1 MARDPLDEDGRLNGV
16 DVIVDGMENA
26 RGRNEMRASHKD
38 LLSVQQSMV
47 YIRLERESSSDNCSC
62 TPVFCSSTSGSI
74 GVNNVVSLI

>member
-47 YIRLERESSSDNCSC
+47 IE
-62 TPVFCSSTSGSI
+62 
-74 GVNNVVSLI
+74 

>member
-1 MARDPLDEDGRLNGV
+1 MARDPLDEDGTLNGV

-47 YIRLERESSSDNCSC
+47 IEWWLALVSVQDSADSMVAASSS
-62 TPVFCSSTSGSI
+62 
-74 GVNNVVSLI
+74 

>member
-47 YIRLERESSSDNCSC
+47 IEWWLALVSVQDSADSMAAASSS
-62 TPVFCSSTSGSI
+62 
-74 GVNNVVSLI
+74 